1 MKRISYLFFI
11 QILNFLLF
19 IIPFNFFRIALLRAS
34 GAHVK
39 FSTYIARGIK
49 VDFPWRIIIGINCYI
64 SKGVYLDGRGG
75 NIMIGDNV
83 DISMDAIL
91 FTLSHNINSEDFS
104 IVKGDIFVCKRA
116 WICARAIILPS
127 AYVASGSVIGANSV
141 FGGKSKPYELLRGIP
156 AAHVKFLSSSRS
168 KSVRA

>member
-1 MKRISYLFFI
+1 MKKITYHFFI
-11 QILNFLLF
+11 LTLNFLLF
-19 IIPFNFFRIALLRAS
+19 IIPFNLIRVALLRAS

-49 VDFPWRIIIGINCYI
+49 VDFPWRVIIGINCYI

-75 NIMIGDNV
+75 TITIGDNV

-91 FTLSHNINSEDFS
+91 FTLSHKINSEDFS
-104 IVKGDIFVCKRA
+104 IVKGDIVICKRV

-127 AYVASGSVIGANSV
+127 AFVASGSVIGANSV
-141 FGGKSKPYELLRGIP
+141 FGGKSKPNELLRGIP
-156 AAHVKFLSSSRS
+156 AQHVKFLTSSRS